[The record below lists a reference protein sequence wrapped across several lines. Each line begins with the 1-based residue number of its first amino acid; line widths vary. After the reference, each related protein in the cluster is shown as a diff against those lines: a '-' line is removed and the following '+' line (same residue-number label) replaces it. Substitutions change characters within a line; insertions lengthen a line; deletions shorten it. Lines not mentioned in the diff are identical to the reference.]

1 VALNKHL
8 VTLLKLVLVA
18 GLMWFAFQQVPFDD
32 HIRYRAAPDGDKL
45 GEILEEVVVD
55 IEGHWQAEP
64 VRATVGPERAERT
77 FARGPQPDGRHLEVV
92 PGFLTYWR
100 NLDVLLFVLGALCY
114 FLTALVSGTRW
125 WWLLRVNGTDVSLF
139 ETLRF
144 TWIGIFFNSV
154 MPGSVGGDLVKAL
167 YIMKRCPGHRVQVL
181 VSVIV
186 DRVLGLASLALLGAV
201 VVLFAL
207 EREAFS
213 DLALAIWG
221 VMGAVALVGV
231 IAFSKRLRSLVRLKA
246 LLERLPK
253 RLGHVLRL
261 VDQAVFFYRNH
272 KGVITASLLAGVAN
286 HVLAVLSV
294 VLIGNALGVGL
305 PTFDYFV
312 LIPIINIVSAV
323 PIAPNGWGLGE
334 YMYGYLFGLAAPA
347 GAQEVMTTRGI
358 ALSVLYRLHLTLWS
372 LLGGLFVLF
381 EKDRVTK
388 ADIAREAALE
398 AEDDR
403 RDAVDPS
410 APSR

>member
-1 VALNKHL
+1 MNKK
-8 VTLLKLVLVA
+8 VVGALKLVLVA
-18 GLMWFAFQQVPFDD
+18 GLMVIVFWHVPFTDR
-32 HIRYRAAPDGDKL
+32 IVYRLPAVGDAEAKIVEQL
-45 GEILEEVVVD
+45 VVD
-55 IEGHWQAEP
+55 IEGDWRAEP
-64 VRATVGPERAERT
+64 VRATVGPEHIERL
-77 FARGPQPDGRHLEVV
+77 FARGRQSDGRTLEVV

-125 WWLLRVNGTDVSLF
+125 WWLLRVNGTDVSLL

-144 TWIGIFFNSV
+144 TWIGIFFNTV

-207 EREAFS
+207 DRFG

-231 IAFSKRLRSLVRLKA
+231 IAFSKRLRSFVRLKA

-261 VDQAVFFYRNH
+261 IDQAVFFYRNH
-272 KGVITASLLAGVAN
+272 TWVITASLLAGVAN
-286 HVLAVLSV
+286 HILAVLSV
-294 VLIGNALGVGL
+294 VLIGNALGVGM
-305 PTFDYFV
+305 PTFEYFV
-312 LIPIINIVSAV
+312 LIPIINIVSAL
-323 PIAPNGWGLGE
+323 PLAPNGWGIAEG
-334 YMYGYLFGLAAPA
+334 MYGYLFGTY
-347 GAQEVMTTRGI
+347 GAVYLGAVPGAKEVMATRGV

-388 ADIAREAALE
+388 ADIQRETELE
-398 AEDDR
+398 EHESD
-403 RDAVDPS
+403 VDPPAARS
-410 APSR
+410 